1 MSDGLRSHRHPIC
14 PFSCLTQQF
23 VSVCP
28 QCLVRIAF
36 HLRRKCFWNKRC
48 FDTLSDIKTVS
59 ALSHL
64 TVPPPQAVMPT
75 ALSSLAIPHPG
86 RNAILCSHPQL
97 VFYRSAAW
105 NHKPDPSWLGPHPVR
120 LHGSWKKTEIS
131 SCFYFILKKVKGT
144 REHLETARGK
154 KNPKNELL
162 KRDWK
167 VGYQIAQTLLTY
179 CSLQR
184 CCYQNF
190 SLYSESKD
198 LSCRA
203 QKLLSETAGWITTP
217 LLHTYATKQ
226 DVRTLQNSKIFSGN
240 IPD

>member
-1 MSDGLRSHRHPIC
+1 MFVLSAWLGL
-14 PFSCLTQQF
+14 PFILEGNASETKDALILSPTLRESLHCHILL
-23 VSVCP
+23 CH
-28 QCLVRIAF
+28 
-36 HLRRKCFWNKRC
+36 HLRLWCQ
-48 FDTLSDIKTVS
+48 L
-59 ALSHL
+59 
-64 TVPPPQAVMPT
+64 Q
-75 ALSSLAIPHPG
+75 SSLAIPHPG
-86 RNAILCSHPQL
+86 RNAILCSHPRL